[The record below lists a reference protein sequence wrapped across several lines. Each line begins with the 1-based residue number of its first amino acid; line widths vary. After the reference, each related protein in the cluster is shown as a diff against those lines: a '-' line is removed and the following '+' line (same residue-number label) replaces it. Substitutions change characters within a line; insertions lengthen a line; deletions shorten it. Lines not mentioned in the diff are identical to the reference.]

1 MADAPRKNRKVN
13 GHGGGPIGGFQKPKE
28 TKKTVKRL
36 LSYMGQHPVMLI
48 VAFLCVIASAL
59 ASVGATYITR
69 PIINDIAAAVA
80 AGQTTLPSLGPKVL
94 QLLAVYIFAAAC
106 YFLQGQYDGSCGTAG
121 HQCPAAG
128 SVQPYAD
135 SAPDLL

>member
-80 AGQTTLPSLGPKVL
+80 AGQTTLPSLGPP
-94 QLLAVYIFAAAC
+94 
-106 YFLQGQYDGSCGTAG
+106 
-121 HQCPAAG
+121 PATSSKAI
-128 SVQPYAD
+128 
-135 SAPDLL
+135 

>member
-69 PIINDIAAAVA
+69 PS
-80 AGQTTLPSLGPKVL
+80 TTSPQQWPPVRPP
-94 QLLAVYIFAAAC
+94 
-106 YFLQGQYDGSCGTAG
+106 
-121 HQCPAAG
+121 CPAWGLRCCSCWPSTSLPPPAT
-128 SVQPYAD
+128 SSKAI
-135 SAPDLL
+135 